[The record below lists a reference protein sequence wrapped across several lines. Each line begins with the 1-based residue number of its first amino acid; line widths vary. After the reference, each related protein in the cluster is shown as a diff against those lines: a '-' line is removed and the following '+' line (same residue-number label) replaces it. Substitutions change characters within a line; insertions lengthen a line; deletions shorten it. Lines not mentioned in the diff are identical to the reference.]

1 MITGFTGTRAGMN
14 QAQKDLVKVFLEMH
28 RPDSVLH
35 GDCVGADADFDD
47 ICAGL
52 GIVRY
57 CLPSDL
63 TAQRAFTDAIPLRSP
78 MPPLERNHLIV
89 RGSNELFAC
98 PKEMREVLR
107 SGTWA
112 TIRYARR
119 LVKTT
124 YIFYPD
130 GSHE

>member
-14 QAQKDLVKVFLEMH
+14 QAQKDLVRVFLEMH
-28 RPDSVLH
+28 KPTAVIH
-35 GDCVGADADFDD
+35 GDCVGADKDFDD

-57 CLPSDL
+57 CCPCNL
-63 TAQRAFTDAIPLRSP
+63 TAQRAFTDAVVLQDPIH
-78 MPPLERNHLIV
+78 PLERNWDIA
-89 RGSNELFAC
+89 RRSDELFAC
-98 PKEMREVLR
+98 PKEMRMVMR

-119 LVKTT
+119 VGKTV
-124 YIFYPD
+124 YIFYRD

>member
-14 QAQKDLVKVFLEMH
+14 QKQKDLVKVFLEMH
-28 RPDSVLH
+28 TPSAVIH
-35 GDCVGADADFDD
+35 GDCVGADKDFDD

-57 CLPSDL
+57 CCPSDL
-63 TAQRAFTDAIPLRSP
+63 TTQRAFTDAVLLQPP
-78 MPPLERNHLIV
+78 KPPLERNHDIV
-89 RGSNELFAC
+89 DGVDELFAC
-98 PKEMREVLR
+98 PKEMNEVKR

-112 TIRYARR
+112 TVRYAQRQG
-119 LVKTT
+119 KTI

>member
-14 QAQKDLVKVFLEMH
+14 QKQKDLVKVFLEMH
-28 RPDSVLH
+28 RPLAVIH
-35 GDCVGADADFDD
+35 GDCVGADKDFDD

-52 GIVRY
+52 GIARY
-57 CLPSDL
+57 CCPSNL
-63 TAQRAFTDAIPLRSP
+63 TTQRAFTDAVLFQPP
-78 MPPLERNHLIV
+78 KPPLERNHDIV
-89 RGSNELFAC
+89 NASGELFAC
-98 PKEMREVLR
+98 PKEMNEVMR

-119 LVKTT
+119 QNKPV

-130 GSHE
+130 GSHD